1 MNANGYFNKYPS
13 RKTIKY
19 WQKKKWFKCLEEVEN
34 VLHVGTEKQNGAEW
48 KILKRKEKKK
58 KKKKQNGSWVLNG
71 R

>member
-1 MNANGYFNKYPS
+1 
-13 RKTIKY
+13 
-19 WQKKKWFKCLEEVEN
+19 VEN

-48 KILKRKEKKK
+48 KILKRKEEKK